1 MEITLLRIVLIISV
15 TTFIFKCGDSEI
27 DSVVIPPAVTLK
39 AKNIIIFIGDGMGD
53 EHRKAARLVK
63 VGGTGKLSMDNMPT
77 SGYLQTHSSDNLI
90 TDSAAAA
97 TALATGVKTNNG
109 VIGLDANLGFVPT
122 ILEDAKKQ
130 DKLVGLVTTVHI
142 THATPAAFYS
152 HVENRDMM
160 KNIALQMLNADIDVL
175 LGGGEDEFLPRSE
188 NGCYPEAGE
197 REDGRNLIQEAI
209 SIGYTYVCDLPSF
222 RAIDTSS
229 SLKLLGL
236 FGDEGMIRP
245 FSPSLAE
252 MTQSAIDILSKK
264 PNGFFL
270 MVEGGQIDWA
280 SHNNDA
286 ANAISDTI
294 DFDEAV
300 EVAKKFSFID
310 RDTLII
316 VTADHETG
324 GMSVSPSSSGLASED
339 GPFSTADGS
348 VFYVNWSTKGH
359 TEVNVPITSQGP
371 GSERLSGVHDN
382 TFVHSVM
389 HGALSN
395 D

>member
-1 MEITLLRIVLIISV
+1 MEITLLRMFLIISV
-15 TTFIFKCGDSEI
+15 TTFIFKCGDSQI
-27 DSVVIPPAVTLK
+27 DSDVIPPPAMPY
-39 AKNIIIFIGDGMGD
+39 AKNIIILIGAGMGE

-63 VGGTGKLSMDNMPT
+63 VGEAGKLSMDDMPS
-77 SGYLQTHSSDNLI
+77 SGFIQTHSADNFV

-130 DKLVGLVTTVHI
+130 NKLVGLVTTTHV
-142 THATPAAFYS
+142 THATPAGFVA
-152 HVENRDMM
+152 HVENRNLMT
-160 KNIALQMLNADIDVL
+160 NIALQIVDSDIDVL
-175 LGGGEDEFLPRSE
+175 LGGGENEFLTTSE
-188 NGCYPEAGE
+188 NGCYPEAGK
-197 REDGRNLIQEAI
+197 RTDGRNLIQQAI
-209 SIGYTYVCDLPSF
+209 SIGYTYVCDLSSF

-236 FGDEGMIRP
+236 FGDEGMVRP

-252 MTQSAIDILSKK
+252 MTQSAIDILSKD

-280 SHNNDA
+280 SHDNDA
-286 ANAISDTI
+286 ANAITDTV

-300 EVAKKFSFID
+300 EVVKQFALTDSN
-310 RDTLII
+310 TLII

-324 GMSVSPSSSGLASED
+324 GMSVSSSSSGLDSED
-339 GPFSTADGS
+339 GPFSSAGGGL
-348 VFYVNWSTKGH
+348 FYVNWLTTGH
-359 TEVNVPITSQGP
+359 TAVNVPITSQGP
-371 GSERLSGVHDN
+371 RSENLSGVHDN

-389 HGALSN
+389 KNALSGE
-395 D
+395 

>member
-1 MEITLLRIVLIISV
+1 MEIILLRIILIISA
-15 TTFIFKCGDSEI
+15 TTFIFKCGDSEF
-27 DSVVIPPAVTLK
+27 DSVFIPPVVTPEV
-39 AKNIIIFIGDGMGD
+39 KNIIIFIGDGMGE

-63 VGGTGKLSMDNMPT
+63 VGSAGKLSMDNMPT
-77 SGYLQTHSSDNLI
+77 RGFLQTHSADNLI

-122 ILEDAKKQ
+122 ILEDAKNQ
-130 DKLVGLVTTVHI
+130 GKLVGLVTTVHI
-142 THATPAAFYS
+142 THATPAAFSS

-160 KNIALQMLNADIDVL
+160 TNIALQMLNADIDVL
-175 LGGGEDEFLPRSE
+175 LGGGEDEFLPISE

-197 REDGRNLIQEAI
+197 RDDGSNLIQVAI

-222 RAIDTSS
+222 RAIDSSS

-264 PNGFFL
+264 PKGFFL

-280 SHNNDA
+280 SHDNDA

-300 EVAKKFSFID
+300 EVAKQFSLID

-324 GMSVSPSSSGLASED
+324 GMFVSPSSSGLASED
-339 GPFSTADGS
+339 GPFRTADGNL
-348 VFYVNWSTKGH
+348 FYVNWSTTGH
-359 TEVNVPITSQGP
+359 TAVNVPITSQGP
-371 GSERLSGVHDN
+371 ASERLSGVHDN

-389 HGALSN
+389 HGSLSG